1 MSDEKNFDYSAYAD
15 ASEAVKTAGG
25 NMSATL
31 SDLAK
36 LAQEQLDC
44 EAAVAAAQAALTRA
58 QDRLKDVRERRLP
71 EAMAGLELKDFTT
84 ESGLKIT
91 IENTVRAS
99 PPKSE
104 REKAWAWLR
113 ANGHAALL
121 KRKVMVEFG
130 KGEDDAAQELVG
142 GLLKEFETVTD
153 ETSVHPSTLSAFVK
167 DQLAKGIEIP
177 ISTFG
182 IFEQKVAK
190 IKKPK

>member
-1 MSDEKNFDYSAYAD
+1 MSDAKDFDYSAYDD
-15 ASEAVKTAGG
+15 AAETVKVAGG

-31 SDLAK
+31 ADLAK

-58 QDRLKDVRERRLP
+58 QDRLKDVCERRLP
-71 EAMAGLELKDFTT
+71 EAMADLSMKDFTT
-84 ESGLKIT
+84 EAGLKIT

-99 PPKSE
+99 PPKAD

-113 ANGHAALL
+113 ANGHAGLL

-130 KGEDDAAQELVG
+130 KGEDEKAQELVG
-142 GLLKEFETVTD
+142 GLLKDFEAVTD
-153 ETSVHPSTLSAFVK
+153 ETGVHPSTLSAFVK

-177 ISTFG
+177 IATFG